1 MVVVAK
7 VRAWLGARLSYEGD
21 LPTGALSP
29 NNTMKSVARSR
40 SMSIAM
46 SVSMSQANCFL
57 SSEKE

>member
-7 VRAWLGARLSYEGD
+7 VRAWPRARLSYEGD

-29 NNTMKSVARSR
+29 NNTMKSVARSM
-40 SMSIAM
+40 SMSM